1 MVLIGESRNGLIN
14 ARQSTYNSHINAIK
28 NRLKAMG
35 LRTYTQEQIRQ
46 QVAQAEI
53 DAYFKNDADAALNA
67 SKKLAANY
75 ILRGVI
81 ETQATRNLMV
91 NVNQVNINMAFT
103 LTGANGKLISQ
114 TSASNASYAG
124 ADTSGMALTLINE
137 SADEVVAT
145 LYSDYCRRAGTPVSL
160 PTRPRSSRPSCRGS
174 IMKHTIPLKHAA
186 TWPCWHWP
194 HWQHGAGSADFGN
207 PSPTAGS
214 STSNKA
220 NAAADAA
227 AYREVDYVN
236 KAKKGPA
243 LVVIPGEIKSAHATF
258 TQKFSA
264 NNIADFGEL
273 ELSNANFKVLERANL
288 GNLLQEVS
296 LAYNLGDANAARKT
310 MQMGKL
316 KTTKWIV
323 KFDIL
328 KAEQIA
334 ENKKGFDG
342 GAIGG

>member
-1 MVLIGESRNGLIN
+1 MNPAISTFKHASAMAVL
-14 ARQSTYNSHINAIK
+14 
-28 NRLKAMG
+28 
-35 LRTYTQEQIRQ
+35 
-46 QVAQAEI
+46 
-53 DAYFKNDADAALNA
+53 
-67 SKKLAANY
+67 
-75 ILRGVI
+75 
-81 ETQATRNLMV
+81 
-91 NVNQVNINMAFT
+91 
-103 LTGANGKLISQ
+103 
-114 TSASNASYAG
+114 
-124 ADTSGMALTLINE
+124 ALTLFGN
-137 SADEVVAT
+137 AVLAQ
-145 LYSDYCRRAGTPVSL
+145 
-160 PTRPRSSRPSCRGS
+160 PT
-174 IMKHTIPLKHAA
+174 
-186 TWPCWHWP
+186 
-194 HWQHGAGSADFGN
+194 FGN

-288 GNLLQEVS
+288 GHLLQEVS
-296 LAYNLGDANAARKT
+296 LAYNLGDADAARKT

-334 ENKKGFDG
+334 ENKQGFDG
-342 GAIGG
+342 GAIGGLIGTLGGSRNSYAAGQVVGSVKTGEATGVWLIGMRYKIMDANTTEQVAQGYKELKMEVGATASTAMGISQSAKGGVGLDTMVQRLIQTAVWDIDSKYK